1 MYDFRATLR
10 DYVIGEGVEIVR
22 LKNEKS
28 RVCAICADLSCNC
41 YVFSSPTTEGITF

>member
-1 MYDFRATLR
+1 MLFKDVYDFRATLR

-28 RVCAICADLSCNC
+28 RVRAICAGLGCN
-41 YVFSSPTTEGITF
+41 